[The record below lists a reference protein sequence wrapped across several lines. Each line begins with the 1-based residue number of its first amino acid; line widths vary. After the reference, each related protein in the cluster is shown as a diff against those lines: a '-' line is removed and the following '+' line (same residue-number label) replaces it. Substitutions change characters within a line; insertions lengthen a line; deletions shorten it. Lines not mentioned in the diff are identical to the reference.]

1 MTPDEARRRGTL
13 SVDEAAAL
21 AGVGRDAMYDAV
33 RAGIVPRL
41 PFPERV
47 IRVPAGHLLAMLGYG
62 AHDRATRSRDDENAT
77 RGTRAVPNANVVPF
91 ASTGASSPAPEH
103 GVSATALDL
112 HAGER

>member
-1 MTPDEARRRGTL
+1 MTPEEARQRGTL

-47 IRVPAGHLLAMLGYG
+47 IRVPAGHLLAMLGY
-62 AHDRATRSRDDENAT
+62 ATRDRDTRARDDEKAT
-77 RGTRAVPNANVVPF
+77 AGATTAPIGTFVPLG
-91 ASTGASSPAPEH
+91 STALSSQPHDH
-103 GVSATALDL
+103 GVSA
-112 HAGER
+112 AGPDPSER